1 MSLLTL
7 LAAISLMLRAL
18 FYLVDM
24 AVDYY
29 SSNTD
34 VAANVNWAVSY
45 LYDIITVAIYL
56 GVTGIALMGGCGDPM
71 PKTDSTIELAP
82 SPRLDV
88 PV

>member
-1 MSLLTL
+1 VSLLTL

-18 FYLVDM
+18 FYLVDIV
-24 AVDYY
+24 VDYY
-29 SSNTD
+29 STNAD

-56 GVTGIALMGGCGDPM
+56 GVTGVALMGGYGDPM
-71 PKTDSTIELAP
+71 PKTDSTIELTP
-82 SPRLDV
+82 SPRPDV

>member
-1 MSLLTL
+1 
-7 LAAISLMLRAL
+7 MLRAL

-24 AVDYY
+24 TVDYY
-29 SSNTD
+29 SPNTN
-34 VAANVNWAVSY
+34 AATNVNWAVNY

-56 GVTGIALMGGCGDPM
+56 GVTGIALMGGYGDPM

-82 SPRLDV
+82 SPRPDV